1 MGLLDD
7 DIIVAAPTM
16 EECFE
21 ALLQKVEGFDDMS
34 VITLVHGKG
43 VDEEKIEKLR
53 EIAVGLNDF
62 IEVYPVYGNQTLYPI
77 LGVLE

>member
-1 MGLLDD
+1 
-7 DIIVAAPTM
+7 
-16 EECFE
+16 
-21 ALLQKVEGFDDMS
+21 VEGFEDMS

-43 VDEEKIEKLR
+43 VKEEKIEKLR